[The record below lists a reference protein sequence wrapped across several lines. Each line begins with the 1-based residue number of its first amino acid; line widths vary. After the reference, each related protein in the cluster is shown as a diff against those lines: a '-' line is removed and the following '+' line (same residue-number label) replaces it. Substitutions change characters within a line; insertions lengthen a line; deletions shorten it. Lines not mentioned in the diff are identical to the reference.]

1 MAVKGITVDTAS
13 AASPHIYAY
22 DQALINNALTGGDAV
37 HEMFD
42 NLLATKVS
50 NNIVTISPGVFS
62 IQGHFANVVY
72 GTTEPMTIENGTAGQ
87 KRNDLICAKF
97 KRTVDTDEIS
107 LVVVKGS
114 NHPTTPVDPTI
125 VQQDLLTGGT
135 ERLVALWRVVL
146 DGINITTL
154 TQLFTLQKNLI
165 AFKDSLAPSII
176 AGDGYNYLVQTVN
189 GFRTVT
195 SIFTFSQAFTYSPS
209 TNTYFASAFVDLPV
223 GARFLS
229 DANFILS
236 TVSGGI
242 YSAQA
247 VTYNYSKGRLSF
259 YTYCHASV
267 ETAIVSIQLLA
278 TGRI

>member
-1 MAVKGITVDTAS
+1 MAVKGITIDTLS
-13 AASPHIYAY
+13 SASPHIYAY

-62 IQGHFANVVY
+62 VQGHFANVVY

-107 LVVVKGS
+107 LVVVKGT

-125 VQQDLLTGGT
+125 VQQNLLTGGT

-146 DGINITTL
+146 DGINIATL
-154 TQLFTLQKNLI
+154 TQLFTVQKNLNV
-165 AFKDSLAPSII
+165 FKDSLAPVTSGAFTKQDI
-176 AGDGYNYLVQTVN
+176 N

-195 SIFTFSQAFTYSPS
+195 
-209 TNTYFASAFVDLPV
+209 
-223 GARFLS
+223 
-229 DANFILS
+229 
-236 TVSGGI
+236 
-242 YSAQA
+242 YSAD
-247 VTYNYSKGRLSF
+247 VTKDLTIGLYGVYLADVNFFLPIGFRFSSDMVCEVAITSPIIISAAPATVYIEAGL
-259 YTYCHASV
+259 V
-267 ETAIVSIQLLA
+267 EFRAYAHFNAGSQTFRVNAII

>member
-1 MAVKGITVDTAS
+1 MAVKGITIDTTS

-114 NHPTTPVDPTI
+114 NHATTPVDPTI
-125 VQQDLLTGGT
+125 VQQNLLTGGT
-135 ERLVALWRVVL
+135 ERLVALWRVSL
-146 DGINITTL
+146 DGINIATL
-154 TQLFTLQKNLI
+154 TQLFAVQKNLN
-165 AFKDSLAPSII
+165 AFKNSLAPKVI
-176 AGDGYNYLVQTVN
+176 DGWTVQDIN
-189 GFRTVT
+189 GFRTA
-195 SIFTFSQAFTYSPS
+195 TFSAYVSVKTLIYSSISNVWSVTTGAQLPS
-209 TNTYFASAFVDLPV
+209 TIRFSSSENIIVSVTGTNIINAQVISYNRTSGFSSFCYYAHADLSNSFVTV
-223 GARFLS
+223 RFL
-229 DANFILS
+229 I
-236 TVSGGI
+236 
-242 YSAQA
+242 
-247 VTYNYSKGRLSF
+247 
-259 YTYCHASV
+259 
-267 ETAIVSIQLLA
+267 
-278 TGRI
+278 TGKI

>member
-1 MAVKGITVDTAS
+1 MAVKGITIDTLS
-13 AASPHIYAY
+13 SASPHIYAY

-107 LVVVKGS
+107 LVVVKGT

-125 VQQDLLTGGT
+125 VQQNLLTGGT

-154 TQLFTLQKNLI
+154 TQLFVVQKNLI
-165 AFKDSLAPSII
+165 AFKESLAPSVI
-176 AGDGYNYLVQTVN
+176 AGSGYNYLVQTVN

-195 SIFTFSQAFTYSPS
+195 STFTFGQAFTYSSS
-209 TNTYFASAFVDLPV
+209 TNTYFAAAFVILPV

-236 TVSGGI
+236 PASGGI

-247 VTYNYSKGRLSF
+247 VTYNYSTGRLDF
-259 YTYCHASV
+259 YTYCHANV
-267 ETAIVSIQLLA
+267 GTQTVPVQLLA
-278 TGRI
+278 TGRA

>member
-1 MAVKGITVDTAS
+1 MAVKGITIDTLS
-13 AASPHIYAY
+13 SASPHIYAY

-62 IQGHFANVVY
+62 VQGHFANVVY

-107 LVVVKGS
+107 LVVVKGT

-125 VQQDLLTGGT
+125 VQQNLLTGGT

-154 TQLFTLQKNLI
+154 TQMFTVQKNLNV
-165 AFKDSLAPSII
+165 FKDSLAPKSII
-176 AGDGYNYLVQTVN
+176 GWTVQDIN
-189 GFRTVT
+189 GFRT
-195 SIFTFSQAFTYSPS
+195 ATYSIPRTATMAYSS
-209 TNTYFASAFVDLPV
+209 TSAVWVESMLYEIPL
-223 GARFLS
+223 GARFSSDEEFSVSVICGQIISGQVNLYNRVNNWLYLYIFSHANLS
-229 DANFILS
+229 GTPLTLQVI
-236 TVSGGI
+236 I
-242 YSAQA
+242 
-247 VTYNYSKGRLSF
+247 
-259 YTYCHASV
+259 
-267 ETAIVSIQLLA
+267 
-278 TGRI
+278 TGKI

>member
-1 MAVKGITVDTAS
+1 MAVKGITIDTLS
-13 AASPHIYAY
+13 SASPHIYAY

-62 IQGHFANVVY
+62 VQGHFANVVY

-107 LVVVKGS
+107 LVVVKGT

-125 VQQDLLTGGT
+125 VQQNLLTGGT

-154 TQLFTLQKNLI
+154 TQMFTVQKNLNV
-165 AFKDSLAPSII
+165 FKDSLAPVTSGAFTKQDI
-176 AGDGYNYLVQTVN
+176 N

-195 SIFTFSQAFTYSPS
+195 YSEIITANIVGILNGVYIADVAFILPIGFRFSSVPAVALSIIS
-209 TNTYFASAFVDLPV
+209 TTIASAAP
-223 GARFLS
+223 
-229 DANFILS
+229 
-236 TVSGGI
+236 
-242 YSAQA
+242 A
-247 VTYNYSKGRLSF
+247 VINLEIG
-259 YTYCHASV
+259 
-267 ETAIVSIQLLA
+267 EIVYRAYAHFAAGSQTFRVNAVI
-278 TGRI
+278 TGKI

>member
-1 MAVKGITVDTAS
+1 MAVKGITIDTLSS
-13 AASPHIYAY
+13 AIPHIYAY

-107 LVVVKGS
+107 LVVVKGT

-125 VQQDLLTGGT
+125 VQQNLLTGGT

-154 TQLFTLQKNLI
+154 TQLFTVQKNLN
-165 AFKDSLAPSII
+165 AFKDSLAPVTSGAWTKQDI
-176 AGDGYNYLVQTVN
+176 N
-189 GFRTVT
+189 GFRTATGIYPGTGSVSET
-195 SIFTFSQAFTYSPS
+195 VDGVLSSGIFPLS
-209 TNTYFASAFVDLPV
+209 LPV
-223 GARFLS
+223 GFRFSS
-229 DANFILS
+229 DEN
-236 TVSGGI
+236 VSASITCNSVVGI
-242 YSAQA
+242 D
-247 VTYNYSKGRLSF
+247 
-259 YTYCHASV
+259 
-267 ETAIVSIQLLA
+267 IVSYVRA
-278 TGRI
+278 TGTINVRYIAHANIGSPPLTINVLITGKI

>member
-1 MAVKGITVDTAS
+1 MAVKGITIDTLS
-13 AASPHIYAY
+13 SASPHIFAY

-62 IQGHFANVVY
+62 IQGHFANVVH

-107 LVVVKGS
+107 LVVVKGT
-114 NHPTTPVDPTI
+114 NNATTPVDPTI
-125 VQQDLLTGGT
+125 VQQNLLTGGT
-135 ERLVALWRVVL
+135 ERLVALWRVAL

-154 TQLFTLQKNLI
+154 TQLFTVQKNLNV
-165 AFKDSLAPSII
+165 FKDSLEPVVSGEWTKQDI
-176 AGDGYNYLVQTVN
+176 N

-195 SIFTFSQAFTYSPS
+195 VSRLYSTLSLTTLINGVYAASSQPVLPIDCRFSEGESISVSTSSSAITNAAVMSYTRSTGAIFLYLYSHVP
-209 TNTYFASAFVDLPV
+209 
-223 GARFLS
+223 
-229 DANFILS
+229 I
-236 TVSGGI
+236 TVSDITI
-242 YSAQA
+242 Y
-247 VTYNYSKGRLSF
+247 TK
-259 YTYCHASV
+259 
-267 ETAIVSIQLLA
+267 I
-278 TGRI
+278 TGKI

>member
-1 MAVKGITVDTAS
+1 MAVKGITIDTLS
-13 AASPHIYAY
+13 SASPHIYAY

-107 LVVVKGS
+107 LVVVKGT
-114 NHPTTPVDPTI
+114 NHATTPVDPTI

-154 TQLFTLQKNLI
+154 TQLFTVQKNLN
-165 AFKDSLAPSII
+165 AFKDSFAPKVI
-176 AGDGYNYLVQTVN
+176 DGWTVQDIN

-195 SIFTFSQAFTYSPS
+195 NSVSDAAALVFSPGSNVWYMGGALT
-209 TNTYFASAFVDLPV
+209 LPV

-229 DANFILS
+229 DENFSVSLQSGSIIETQVYSYSRATGAIGLYHYAHAN
-236 TVSGGI
+236 VSGTPFTLNI
-242 YSAQA
+242 
-247 VTYNYSKGRLSF
+247 L
-259 YTYCHASV
+259 
-267 ETAIVSIQLLA
+267 I
-278 TGRI
+278 TGKI

>member
-1 MAVKGITVDTAS
+1 MAVKGITIDTLS
-13 AASPHIYAY
+13 SASPHIYAC

-107 LVVVKGS
+107 LVVVKGT
-114 NHPTTPVDPTI
+114 NHATTPADPTI
-125 VQQDLLTGGT
+125 VQQNLLTGGT

-146 DGINITTL
+146 DGINIATL
-154 TQLFTLQKNLI
+154 TQLFTVQKNLNV
-165 AFKDSLAPSII
+165 FKDSLAPKSVI
-176 AGDGYNYLVQTVN
+176 GWTVQDIN
-189 GFRTVT
+189 GFRT
-195 SIFTFSQAFTYSPS
+195 ATYSIPWTATMS
-209 TNTYFASAFVDLPV
+209 YSGTSAVWVENIFYGIPL
-223 GARFLS
+223 GARFSSDEEFSVSVLCGQIISGQVKSYDRVNNLLYLYIFSHVNLS
-229 DANFILS
+229 GTPITL
-236 TVSGGI
+236 
-242 YSAQA
+242 QA
-247 VTYNYSKGRLSF
+247 
-259 YTYCHASV
+259 
-267 ETAIVSIQLLA
+267 II
-278 TGRI
+278 TGKI

>member
-1 MAVKGITVDTAS
+1 MAIKGITVDTAA

-22 DQALINNALTGGDAV
+22 DQALINNAIIGGDAV

-50 NNIVTISPGVFS
+50 NNIVTIAPGTFS
-62 IQGHFANVVY
+62 IQGHFGYVQH

-107 LVVVKGS
+107 LVVVKGT

-125 VQQDLLTGGT
+125 VQQNLLTGGT
-135 ERLVALWRVVL
+135 ERLFPLWRVSL

-154 TQLFTLQKNLI
+154 TQLFTVQKNLNV
-165 AFKDSLAPSII
+165 FKDSLAPVTSGAFTKQDI
-176 AGDGYNYLVQTVN
+176 N

-195 SIFTFSQAFTYSPS
+195 YSIDITPTFPYPYSGVYYEGFNITLPLGFRFSSDERFYFS
-209 TNTYFASAFVDLPV
+209 TT
-223 GARFLS
+223 
-229 DANFILS
+229 S
-236 TVSGGI
+236 TVICSCQQNDYIRSTGVVATWVYAHI
-242 YSAQA
+242 SAGVQA
-247 VTYNYSKGRLSF
+247 VRINM
-259 YTYCHASV
+259 
-267 ETAIVSIQLLA
+267 IA

>member
-1 MAVKGITVDTAS
+1 MAVKGITIDTTS

-22 DQALINNALTGGDAV
+22 DQALINNAIIGGDAV

-97 KRTVDTDEIS
+97 KRIVDTDEIS
-107 LVVVKGS
+107 LVVVKGT
-114 NHPTTPVDPTI
+114 NHATTPVDPTI
-125 VQQDLLTGGT
+125 VQQNLLTGGT

-146 DGINITTL
+146 DGINIATL
-154 TQLFTLQKNLI
+154 TQLFTVQKNLNV
-165 AFKDSLAPSII
+165 FKDSLAP
-176 AGDGYNYLVQTVN
+176 
-189 GFRTVT
+189 VT
-195 SIFTFSQAFTYSPS
+195 SGAFTKQDINGWRTITYSEDIVRTISNPDAGVWIDGLSLTLPWEFSSDENFVFSVTSDIICSVSLREYTRS
-209 TNTYFASAFVDLPV
+209 TKTIVCSVYAHFNA
-223 GARFLS
+223 GAK
-229 DANFILS
+229 
-236 TVSGGI
+236 TVRI
-242 YSAQA
+242 
-247 VTYNYSKGRLSF
+247 NM
-259 YTYCHASV
+259 
-267 ETAIVSIQLLA
+267 IA

>member
-1 MAVKGITVDTAS
+1 MAVKGITIDTLS
-13 AASPHIYAY
+13 SASPHIYAY

-62 IQGHFANVVY
+62 IQGHFANVVH

-107 LVVVKGS
+107 LVVVKGT

-135 ERLVALWRVVL
+135 ERLVSLWRVVL
-146 DGINITTL
+146 DGINIATL
-154 TQLFTLQKNLI
+154 TQLFTVQKNLNV
-165 AFKDSLAPSII
+165 FKDSLAPKSII
-176 AGDGYNYLVQTVN
+176 GWTVQDIN
-189 GFRTVT
+189 GFRT
-195 SIFTFSQAFTYSPS
+195 ATYSIPRTATMAYSS
-209 TNTYFASAFVDLPV
+209 TSAAWVESMACEIPL
-223 GARFLS
+223 GARFSSDEEFSVSVLCGQIISGQVNLYDRVNNRLYLYIFSHVNLS
-229 DANFILS
+229 GTPLTLQVI
-236 TVSGGI
+236 I
-242 YSAQA
+242 
-247 VTYNYSKGRLSF
+247 
-259 YTYCHASV
+259 
-267 ETAIVSIQLLA
+267 
-278 TGRI
+278 TGKI

>member
-1 MAVKGITVDTAS
+1 MAVKGITIDTTS

-107 LVVVKGS
+107 LVVVKGT
-114 NHPTTPVDPTI
+114 NHATAPVDPTI

-146 DGINITTL
+146 DGINIATL
-154 TQLFTLQKNLI
+154 TQLFTVQKNLNV
-165 AFKDSLAPSII
+165 FKDSLAPKVI
-176 AGDGYNYLVQTVN
+176 DGWTVQDIN
-189 GFRTVT
+189 GFRTVAF
-195 SIFTFSQAFTYSPS
+195 SITYQ
-209 TNTYFASAFVDLPV
+209 
-223 GARFLS
+223 
-229 DANFILS
+229 I
-236 TVSGGI
+236 
-242 YSAQA
+242 
-247 VTYNYSKGRLSF
+247 GRA
-259 YTYCHASV
+259 HV
-267 ETAIVSIQLLA
+267 
-278 TGRI
+278 